1 MDKKR
6 LIAYALMTWPL
17 IGGLVCLFVFAGWR
31 VTLFLLG
38 FILIATI
45 MALSAEKGISLLA
58 EADRED
64 FYRKHHEDR
73 TIGEWEA
80 K

>member
-1 MDKKR
+1 MNKKR

-17 IGGLVCLFVFAGWR
+17 IGGLVCLFVFVGWR
-31 VTLFLLG
+31 VTLILLG
-38 FILIATI
+38 IILIAAI
-45 MALSAEKGISLLA
+45 MSISVEKGIDLLTK
-58 EADRED
+58 ADMED